1 MLMKKLTLTLS
12 ALAFSTVLFAQSG
25 QDIANTNIRLN
36 GAFEAASATAANSY
50 TNDQWENSCSDSQA
64 ENTALASVSEENT
77 EACDISS
84 LPPKKR
90 HNVPNKAFSVRGGVS
105 YITAFGLRL
114 GANEGGLTVKHL
126 VTSNTALEG
135 ILSTSWRYR
144 GARVT
149 GLFEKQQ
156 AIGSEGFYWMW
167 GVGAHGAYET
177 KRPWNSKDCNDDRY
191 VYNGVMYNC
200 DGSKVTAGI
209 DALIG
214 FEYHF
219 SDAPFTAGIDLKPSV
234 DLLGWGN
241 RNYGDAAFTIR
252 YVF

>member
-1 MLMKKLTLTLS
+1 MKKLTLTLS

-25 QDIANTNIRLN
+25 HAIADAHIGLE
-36 GAFEAASATAANSY
+36 EAPANASASY
-50 TNDQWENSCSDSQA
+50 TNDQWENNCSDSQS
-64 ENTALASVSEENT
+64 ESISLQHISEEST
-77 EACDISS
+77 AECSSS
-84 LPPKKR
+84 LPPRKR
-90 HNVPNKAFSVRGGVS
+90 HNVPNKAYSVRGGVS
-105 YITAFGLRL
+105 YITSFGLRL
-114 GANEGGLTVKHL
+114 GANEGGLTIKHL
-126 VTSNTALEG
+126 LTSNTAIEG

-149 GLFEKQQ
+149 GLFEKQR

-177 KRPWNSKDCNDDRY
+177 QRPWNSKDCNDDRY
-191 VYNGVMYNC
+191 VYNGEVYNC

-219 SDAPFTAGIDLKPSV
+219 SDAPFTAGIDLKPSL
-234 DLLGWGN
+234 DLLGWGS